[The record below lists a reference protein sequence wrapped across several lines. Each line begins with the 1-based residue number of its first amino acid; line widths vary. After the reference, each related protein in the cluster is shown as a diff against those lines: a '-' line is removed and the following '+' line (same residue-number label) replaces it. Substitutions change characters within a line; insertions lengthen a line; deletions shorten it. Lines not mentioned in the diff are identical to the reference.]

1 MGIAARAAPLF
12 PPPGGGAV
20 NMRALRRG
28 RRRVGPIQAL
38 SPPTKLPRQVLVEKF
53 NIQPASMDAPEEDLK
68 RMMQNK

>member
-1 MGIAARAAPLF
+1 
-12 PPPGGGAV
+12 
-20 NMRALRRG
+20 MRALRRG